1 MKLALLDVNCYI
13 VLIVVLTVESVI
25 FRTILVIIS
34 DYSDNL

>member
-25 FRTILVIIS
+25 YRTILVIIS